1 MWKDK
6 LKQKWNED
14 PITCIAVGSGAVYA
28 AAALLNAVS
37 AMKGRSAYAKQV
49 DYRVNTPR

>member
-6 LKQKWNED
+6 LKERWNED
-14 PITCIAVGSGAVYA
+14 PVTCIAVASGATIAVA
-28 AAALLNAVS
+28 TLINALGGLQS
-37 AMKGRSAYAKQV
+37 RRAYAKQV